1 MGIRYHDPPI
11 KNGAGGNSMHLT
23 VSAGTPGV
31 EFRRPVTILGHSGRA
46 FTVLLCLGT
55 ALTLAGCSYASEAL
69 WPSLTGKDPR
79 SGDSSSSTSPTTTNG
94 STPARSTD
102 SATISSRAASP
113 PPTPSYSATMSE
125 SSSTSSAPRAVYTNS
140 TNNVAQAAPPAA
152 ATPSVGQTEVGRRA
166 TQLNAD
172 AQKLDGSVAA
182 RQQAVQQIRADAVG
196 TAQTYQQLVGTINAR
211 LQVGT
216 TPGNPILQQQ
226 WNQANGALD
235 NFGAQIGK
243 MSELSNQVAT
253 DASTAAF
260 LLESVRAAYSLSGA
274 VEEDHKALSQVED
287 KVNREVVTIDRMLN
301 DLSEDISRQSAYMS
315 RERSNM
321 TALSI
326 AIKNGELFGAGLANR
341 AFSPAAPVD
350 GSPTRL
356 GSPNRT
362 SRAENPAASAAGRRP
377 LVVIRFDRPNPS
389 YEQALYTAVS
399 RAIERRPD
407 AVFDLVAVSPG
418 KGNQAQVALASA
430 NAKRQAETVLRSLTD
445 MGLPPDRITLSAS
458 TSAQTQTN
466 EVQLFVR

>member
-1 MGIRYHDPPI
+1 M
-11 KNGAGGNSMHLT
+11 
-23 VSAGTPGV
+23 
-31 EFRRPVTILGHSGRA
+31 
-46 FTVLLCLGT
+46 
-55 ALTLAGCSYASEAL
+55 
-69 WPSLTGKDPR
+69 
-79 SGDSSSSTSPTTTNG
+79 
-94 STPARSTD
+94 
-102 SATISSRAASP
+102 
-113 PPTPSYSATMSE
+113 
-125 SSSTSSAPRAVYTNS
+125 
-140 TNNVAQAAPPAA
+140 
-152 ATPSVGQTEVGRRA
+152 
-166 TQLNAD
+166 NAD

-182 RQQAVQQIRADAVG
+182 RVAAVQQIRADAVQ

-226 WNQANGALD
+226 WNQANAALD
-235 NFGAQIGK
+235 NFGAEIGR
-243 MSELSNQVAT
+243 MSELSNQVAA

-274 VEEDHKALSQVED
+274 VEEDHKALAAVED

-341 AFSPAAPVD
+341 AFSPASPVD
-350 GSPTRL
+350 GSPARL
-356 GSPNRT
+356 GVSPGAAPRGVDP
-362 SRAENPAASAAGRRP
+362 SASAIGRRP

-399 RAIERRPD
+399 RAMERRPN

-418 KGNQAQVALASA
+418 RGNQAQVALASA
-430 NAKRQAETVLRSLTD
+430 NAKRQAETVMRSLTD
-445 MGLPPDRITLSAS
+445 MGLPPDRVTLSAS

>member
-1 MGIRYHDPPI
+1 
-11 KNGAGGNSMHLT
+11 MHLT
-23 VSAGTPGV
+23 VSTGTPVG
-31 EFRRPVTILGHSGRA
+31 ESRRPVTILGHSGRA
-46 FTVLLCLGT
+46 FAALLCLGT
-55 ALTLAGCSYASEAL
+55 ALTLAACSYASEAL
-69 WPSLTGKDPR
+69 WPSLTGQDPR
-79 SGDSSSSTSPTTTNG
+79 NGDSAS
-94 STPARSTD
+94 ARSPSPAAAPAVRANSNGTP
-102 SATISSRAASP
+102 SPVASSQPAPTISSQPVPAAP
-113 PPTPSYSATMSE
+113 APTPAPVRTTQSAS
-125 SSSTSSAPRAVYTNS
+125 
-140 TNNVAQAAPPAA
+140 VAQAAPPAA
-152 ATPSVGQTEVGRRA
+152 ATPTIGQTEVGRRA
-166 TQLNAD
+166 AQLSAD
-172 AQKLDGSVAA
+172 AQKLDSSVAA
-182 RQQAVQQIRADAVG
+182 RVSAVQQIRADAVQ

-226 WNQANGALD
+226 WNQANAALD
-235 NFGAQIGK
+235 NFGSEIGR

-274 VEEDHKALSQVED
+274 VEEDHKALATVED

-341 AFSPAAPVD
+341 AFSPASPVD
-350 GSPTRL
+350 GSPARL
-356 GSPNRT
+356 GVAPGAAPRG
-362 SRAENPAASAAGRRP
+362 ADPASSAIGRRP

-399 RAIERRPD
+399 RAMERRPN

-430 NAKRQAETVLRSLTD
+430 NAKRQAETVMRSLTD

-458 TSAQTQTN
+458 TSAQAQSN